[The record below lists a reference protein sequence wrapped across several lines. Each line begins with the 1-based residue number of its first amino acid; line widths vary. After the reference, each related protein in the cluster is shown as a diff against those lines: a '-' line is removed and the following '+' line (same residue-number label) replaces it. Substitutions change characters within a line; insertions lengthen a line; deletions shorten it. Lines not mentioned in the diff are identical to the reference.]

1 MEKKLEKPPAA
12 RQAKKKRFDLRMIYR
27 VIVMNV
33 INAGL
38 ITATVV
44 ILGRLPE
51 RASVLKGLRHERMLA
66 SEIIDVAVIKTE
78 IAGNQEK
85 IDKLE
90 SLFVSEAEILGF
102 YREMDQ
108 LKRDG
113 VITDYRPVS
122 DNVVKEKKNVG
133 LPILVEMT
141 GDVHQI
147 DFGLKRVQSL
157 PYLLRPVRFELER
170 QEEGLFKV
178 NYGGFLY
185 VSKEISKN

>member
-1 MEKKLEKPPAA
+1 MEKKLEKPPAV
-12 RQAKKKRFDLRMIYR
+12 KPVKKRRIGLRMIYR

-33 INAGL
+33 INAAL
-38 ITATVV
+38 VVVTVV
-44 ILGRLPE
+44 ILGRLPGK
-51 RASVLKGLRHERMLA
+51 ASALKGLRHEKMLA
-66 SEIIDVAVIKTE
+66 SEIIDVAVLKTE
-78 IAGNQEK
+78 IAGNQGE
-85 IDKLE
+85 IDKLQ
-90 SLFVSEAEILGF
+90 SLFVGEAEILEF

-113 VITDYRPVS
+113 VITDYRPMS
-122 DNVVKEKKNVG
+122 DNVVSEKKNAG
-133 LPILVEMT
+133 LPILIEMG